1 MTRPILWVDKIL
13 GPKLAQLLLGVAV
26 HGGICRIAVLEAST
40 KIGDVNSGASI
51 FVNTLVAF
59 LTLSQGFVSPVAL
72 DELSGPS
79 HIEIQGPHC
88 VLARSKHTAKMSGQY
103 SQGPAIAC
111 HERC

>member
-40 KIGDVNSGASI
+40 KIGDVNSGSSV

-59 LTLSQGFVSPVAL
+59 LTLSQGLLGPVAL
-72 DELSGPS
+72 DEVDGEP
-79 HIEIQGPHC
+79 HIEIQGSQC
-88 VLARSKHTAKMSGQY
+88 VLARSKY
-103 SQGPAIAC
+103 IAIV
-111 HERC
+111 R